1 MIIKETGAIKT
12 HLNFFYLFG
21 NKETGLTKAFA
32 YILSANQL
40 LLFSFLRELGI
51 HISNTERNFSNIEI
65 SIERKRIEGRTDI
78 ELLYKNKFHVIIE
91 AKVGNNKVLQQ
102 KTQYLSSFEDVP
114 QKVLCFISQINE
126 YRKIDTKE
134 INIKNLNWLQIDSFI
149 DEKKYL
155 DDILVRNFQLYLRR
169 FFKMKAQKEIL
180 VQDLSN
186 QNDMKIYKNFDVY
199 RQAVIFGSPLYFAPY
214 FTKPSNQ
221 PEGEGIAYIS
231 KVLGIISCKTKDL
244 PAFKEDLLNFCE
256 NDKNKVDKWLKGISL
271 FNDNNESTF
280 FFLDDKVKLPKNL
293 LKDGTRGKGRGI
305 DWIAAK
311 IPKNRCVSFEEFIKH
326 MNV

>member
-51 HISNTERNFSNIEI
+51 HISNTDKNFSNIEI

-126 YRKIDTKE
+126 YRKD
-134 INIKNLNWLQIDSFI
+134 NLNLKFQFQELQQLFEKLINFLKRMFHRKDKEDVYAEVVGDLYDNKIISEKTFDKITGWGNEKDKQKDSF
-149 DEKKYL
+149 EL
-155 DDILVRNFQLYLRR
+155 
-169 FFKMKAQKEIL
+169 
-180 VQDLSN
+180 
-186 QNDMKIYKNFDVY
+186 
-199 RQAVIFGSPLYFAPY
+199 
-214 FTKPSNQ
+214 
-221 PEGEGIAYIS
+221 
-231 KVLGIISCKTKDL
+231 
-244 PAFKEDLLNFCE
+244 
-256 NDKNKVDKWLKGISL
+256 
-271 FNDNNESTF
+271 
-280 FFLDDKVKLPKNL
+280 
-293 LKDGTRGKGRGI
+293 
-305 DWIAAK
+305 
-311 IPKNRCVSFEEFIKH
+311 
-326 MNV
+326 

>member
-51 HISNTERNFSNIEI
+51 HISNTDKNFSNIEI

-114 QKVLCFISQINE
+114 QKVLCFIS
-126 YRKIDTKE
+126 
-134 INIKNLNWLQIDSFI
+134 
-149 DEKKYL
+149 
-155 DDILVRNFQLYLRR
+155 
-169 FFKMKAQKEIL
+169 
-180 VQDLSN
+180 
-186 QNDMKIYKNFDVY
+186 
-199 RQAVIFGSPLYFAPY
+199 
-214 FTKPSNQ
+214 
-221 PEGEGIAYIS
+221 
-231 KVLGIISCKTKDL
+231 
-244 PAFKEDLLNFCE
+244 
-256 NDKNKVDKWLKGISL
+256 
-271 FNDNNESTF
+271 
-280 FFLDDKVKLPKNL
+280 
-293 LKDGTRGKGRGI
+293 
-305 DWIAAK
+305 
-311 IPKNRCVSFEEFIKH
+311 
-326 MNV
+326 